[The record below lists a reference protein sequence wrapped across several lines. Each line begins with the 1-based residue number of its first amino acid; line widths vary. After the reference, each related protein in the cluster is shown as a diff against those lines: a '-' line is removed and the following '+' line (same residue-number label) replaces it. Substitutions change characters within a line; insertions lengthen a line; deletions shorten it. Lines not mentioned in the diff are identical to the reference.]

1 MFITIPAR
9 LLFICGNISP
19 LLYLCI
25 YTIVSLLWANH
36 SCSAI
41 HLLTNVFFFFL
52 NYLLYCGFSCWF
64 TYSLSPCLVVNSTS
78 FSGCLERASA
88 WLLSFFFCHT
98 DWEVSAPFVY
108 RKKASALHVLRC
120 WRELYVFQG
129 KTDSVISLL
138 MSLFLSTFF
147 SFPALRCH
155 PFYQDCLPGA
165 SRVHLFFT
173 AWLQGQKHPPYIQ
186 TFTHL
191 LRLNLSSPNPAPSLT
206 LITILKWFP
215 YKMQTYKTIKSKL
228 LELQLIQ
235 SCARVNCWG
244 WF

>member
-41 HLLTNVFFFFL
+41 HHLFFFKLSSLLWLFLLVYLLTL
-52 NYLLYCGFSCWF
+52 TMSCSKFHVIFCLSWKGL
-64 TYSLSPCLVVNSTS
+64 SLTT
-78 FSGCLERASA
+78 FI
-88 WLLSFFFCHT
+88 FFCHT

-138 MSLFLSTFF
+138 MFLFPSTFF

-206 LITILKWFP
+206 LITTLKWFP